1 MQKENRSRNFG
12 RKSSGGP
19 PALFLAPMEKLGDR
33 CLRRVVAKIGGVDEC
48 CTEFLRVPSVPPEP
62 RLRYLEGISK
72 QHDPSELAEYGVPL
86 AVQVGSYSL
95 F

>member
-1 MQKENRSRNFG
+1 
-12 RKSSGGP
+12 
-19 PALFLAPMEKLGDR
+19 MEKLGDR

-86 AVQVGSYSL
+86 AVQVGGSSLCFSL
-95 F
+95 FLFMSAFKRSKVVEA